1 MDNNK
6 LKLAE
11 ERFYSRFEALNSE
24 ILQEFGET
32 PYQIG
37 VVTDTPGVKF
47 SGGSFE

>member
-24 ILQEFGET
+24 ILQEFGKT
-32 PYQIG
+32 IS
-37 VVTDTPGVKF
+37 KF
-47 SGGSFE
+47 EGLTILQKQESMI